1 MSVLVDTSVWIG
13 YFSKGEYIQLERLIK
28 EDLVVTNDLILAE
41 LLPFMHKAGAF
52 KAIHALEA
60 IEKKELQIHW
70 PSIIEMQKLNLSNGY
85 IGIGIPDLIICQH
98 CIQHDYWLWTND
110 KHFTFMKEYTELK
123 LYADQ

>member
-60 IEKKELQIHW
+60 KKNCRFTGR
-70 PSIIEMQKLNLSNGY
+70 PS
-85 IGIGIPDLIICQH
+85 
-98 CIQHDYWLWTND
+98 
-110 KHFTFMKEYTELK
+110 LK
-123 LYADQ
+123 CKN